1 MDGVKKNLRDSV
13 MSDIA
18 AQCRKNRKNNP
29 DNNRVNIFF
38 IWINY
43 DMSYDDFINI
53 ILSLDDQ
60 EYLTYKKADKDA
72 KKYHV
77 RGENVPQEIVFVSG
91 KGRSFLEDLS
101 DEKKEE
107 FNSSLKRPLLQKI
120 LIWLASTILSYESII
135 RIWSKIKLI
144 LSYLHF

>member
-1 MDGVKKNLRDSV
+1 ML
-13 MSDIA
+13 
-18 AQCRKNRKNNP
+18 CRILQLNAEKTEKNNP

-72 KKYHV
+72 KKYQV
-77 RGENVPQEIVFVSG
+77 NQ
-91 KGRSFLEDLS
+91 
-101 DEKKEE
+101 
-107 FNSSLKRPLLQKI
+107 N
-120 LIWLASTILSYESII
+120 
-135 RIWSKIKLI
+135 
-144 LSYLHF
+144 

>member
-120 LIWLASTILSYESII
+120 LIWLASTILSYESIM

-144 LSYLHF
+144 LSYLHS